1 MIVVYRKFSIT
12 VVILCVCVSF
22 AHSQGASTEL
32 TIKDSIQ
39 MFTDSVLTLVEKR
52 SLYTEQLDWKSYRRT
67 FDEKVLNET
76 RFSDI
81 LPYFVSLWDTL
92 GDHHSGIGYAD
103 EWYSAPGGLDT
114 TSMSKNLVRA
124 LKKSDTWAVQTAILS
139 DKYGYVV
146 VPTINTQDDSL
157 ATQRAADALQD
168 SVCRIAQSGVDGWI
182 VDLRRNLGGNMYAML
197 GGIHQLVGEGTFS
210 YLLNKSDSIYSYW
223 GIDSTSV
230 YERENGQVA
239 LPQLCTLPDSSF
251 KVAVLVGPLTASS
264 GEITALAFLGK
275 KNVMVI
281 GEPSAGYMTG
291 NEFYRL
297 PFDAYMTL
305 AEAYETDLYKT
316 KMTRIEPD
324 ILVERG
330 DNFDNLYLDAKIQA
344 ALKWLETTKR

>member
-1 MIVVYRKFSIT
+1 MIYRKFSASVFT
-12 VVILCVCVSF
+12 LCACLSF
-22 AHSQGASTEL
+22 AYGQRASTEFA
-32 TIKDSIQ
+32 TQDSIRL
-39 MFTDSVLTLVEKR
+39 FTDSVLTLVEER
-52 SLYTEQLDWKSYRRT
+52 SLYTDQLDWAAYRPAFT
-67 FDEKVLNET
+67 KKVLNET

-81 LPYFVSLWDTL
+81 LPHFVSLWDTL

-168 SVCRIAQSGVDGWI
+168 SVCRVAQSKVDGWI

-197 GGIHQLVGEGTFS
+197 GGIHQLAGKGTFS
-210 YLLNKSDSIYSYW
+210 YLLNKSDSVYSYW

-230 YERENGQVA
+230 HEGENGQVA
-239 LPQLCTLPDSSF
+239 LPQPCTLPDSFF

-275 KNVMVI
+275 KNVTVI

-297 PFDAYMTL
+297 PFDAHLTL
-305 AEAYETDLYKT
+305 AEAYETDRHKI

-324 ILVERG
+324 ILVEKG
-330 DNFDNLYLDAKIQA
+330 DNFDDPYLDAKIQA
-344 ALKWLETTKR
+344 ALKWLKAAKP

>member
-1 MIVVYRKFSIT
+1 MAYQKLGIIVA
-12 VVILCVCVSF
+12 ILCVCASF
-22 AHSQGASTEL
+22 AHSQGTFPAL
-32 TIKDSIQ
+32 TTKDSIRV
-39 MFTDSVLTLVEKR
+39 FTDSVLTLVEKR
-52 SLYTEQLDWKSYRRT
+52 SLYTEQLDWKSYRSA
-67 FDEKVLNET
+67 FAEKVLNET

-81 LPYFVSLWDTL
+81 LPHFVSLWDTL

-103 EWYSAPGGLDT
+103 EWYGAPGGLDT

-168 SVCRIAQSGVDGWI
+168 SVCRLTRLGVDGWI
-182 VDLRRNLGGNMYAML
+182 IDLRRNLGGNMYAML

-210 YLLNKSDSIYSYW
+210 YLLNKSDSVYSYW

-230 YERENGQVA
+230 YEGENGQVA
-239 LPQLCTLPDSSF
+239 LPPPCTLPDSSF

-275 KNVMVI
+275 KNVTVI

-305 AEAYETDLYKT
+305 AEAYETDRHKI

-324 ILVERG
+324 ILVEKG
-330 DNFDNLYLDAKIQA
+330 DNFDDPYLDAKIQA
-344 ALKWLETTKR
+344 ALKWLKAAKP

>member
-1 MIVVYRKFSIT
+1 MAYQKLGIT
-12 VVILCVCVSF
+12 VAILGVCASF
-22 AHSQGASTEL
+22 APSQGIFPAL
-32 TIKDSIQ
+32 TTKDSIRV
-39 MFTDSVLTLVEKR
+39 FTDSVLTLAESR
-52 SLYTEQLDWKSYRRT
+52 SLYSDQLDWKSYREA
-67 FDEKVLNET
+67 FNEKVLNEA

-81 LPYFVSLWDTL
+81 LPHFVSLWDTL
-92 GDHHSGIGYAD
+92 GDHHSGIGHAD
-103 EWYSAPGGLDT
+103 KWYGASGGLDT
-114 TSMSKNLVRA
+114 TSMSKNLICA
-124 LKKSDTWAVQTAILS
+124 LEKSDTWAVQTAILS

-168 SVCRIAQSGVDGWI
+168 SVCRIAQLGVDGWI

-210 YLLNKSDSIYSYW
+210 YLLNESDSIYSYW
-223 GIDSTSV
+223 GINATSV
-230 YERENGQVA
+230 YEGENGQVA
-239 LPQLCTLPDSSF
+239 LPQPCTLLDSSF

-275 KNVMVI
+275 KNVTII

-305 AEAYETDLYKT
+305 AEAYETDRHKT

-324 ILVERG
+324 ILVEKG
-330 DNFDNLYLDAKIQA
+330 DDFDNLYLDIKIQA